1 MANKEEETTKESMS
15 FLDHL
20 EELRWHLIR
29 SAIAIFVLS
38 IVAFA
43 FKGIVFD
50 KIIFGPRNPDFLS
63 YRALCWLSQQMG
75 ASAFCFT
82 EMPFELL
89 NTKMAGQFTM
99 HLWVSFVV
107 GFIVAFPYVFFE
119 IWRFISPGLHDNER
133 KNSRGVIFVTSAL
146 FLLGVGFG
154 YFVIAPFSVQFLATY
169 TVSDNVVNRIDLS
182 SFISTVTSVT
192 LAGGI
197 VFELP
202 IIVYFLAKFGILSSD
217 TMRQYRRHA
226 VVVILVLASIITPP
240 DVTSQILVT
249 LPVLLLYEISIKIAK
264 RIEKKR
270 DKELARI

>member
-1 MANKEEETTKESMS
+1 MAKTKDQTSKGNMS

-29 SAIAIFVLS
+29 AAIAIFVVS
-38 IVAFA
+38 ILAFI

-75 ASAFCFT
+75 GTAFCFT

-99 HLWVSFVV
+99 HLWVSLVV

-119 IWRFISPGLHDNER
+119 IWRFVSPGLHENER
-133 KNSRGVIFVTSAL
+133 KSSRGVIFITSLL
-146 FLLGVGFG
+146 FLIGVGFG
-154 YFVIAPFSVQFLATY
+154 YFVISPFSVQFLATY

-192 LAGGI
+192 LASGI

-217 TMRQYRRHA
+217 SMKQYRRHA
-226 VVVILVLASIITPP
+226 IVVILVLSSIITPP
-240 DVTSQILVT
+240 DVTSQIMVT

-270 DKELARI
+270 NQELAPL